1 MRKVSPES
9 QRTEYKSSWQDEYFQ
24 WICGYANSKGGK
36 IYIGV
41 NDDGY
46 VVGVKDTRYL
56 LDTLPNQVVDTMGIV
71 VEIDHDAIYNRGT
84 NIKYRVVPDDIAQ
97 KPENLYVRGLLT
109 EKVLKEIDA
118 APDNKKNV
126 TPEVQALFDAA
137 PGFVKQLRQSEEY
150 RKKVFADLEK
160 WELDNPVYVGVDGSL
175 EYVYVEVSSYPYGIS
190 YHNHFYVRSGGTTRE
205 LTGLAL
211 SSFLMERAGKH
222 WDGIPMPGLRVSD
235 LDPTAIDAYRI
246 KSVDNGRH
254 TRADVSVSDEQIIS
268 DLKLID
274 ESSESAGELMRAAV
288 LLFHSD
294 PERFVTG
301 ASIKIAY
308 CAPEG
313 AYGANKSDDII
324 YHDEIHGPLI
334 AQADKAIDMVY
345 TKYLKALVSYEGLQR
360 IEIFMAPKEVF
371 REVVLNAIN
380 HKVYETGNPIQIKVY
395 EDRISVFN
403 QGFWPEDIEV
413 EDLYTKK
420 HSSYPHNPNI
430 AKTFFNS
437 GEIEAYG
444 SGFSKIQIA
453 CDENQVPYPEVTI
466 TPNGVTVVIK
476 ASELYLK
483 LLKYGRYWKT
493 YPEYKEKS
501 VSVLTDEHGDF
512 ITDQDGIPLA
522 IEETSEIAPGV
533 LASIDRMME
542 ILSKSLSES
551 EKELYLPIV
560 EYLKTHETIKNA
572 DGVKLTGKSAPTVNR
587 YFARLIEL
595 GVLIP
600 EGENKGRRYRRKPA

>member
-1 MRKVSPES
+1 MTFRRNLGPQAFPELVLMD
-9 QRTEYKSSWQDEYFQ
+9 RLGREHEA
-24 WICGYANSKGGK
+24 GPA
-36 IYIGV
+36 
-41 NDDGY
+41 
-46 VVGVKDTRYL
+46 
-56 LDTLPNQVVDTMGIV
+56 
-71 VEIDHDAIYNRGT
+71 RGM
-84 NIKYRVVPDDIAQ
+84 A
-97 KPENLYVRGLLT
+97 
-109 EKVLKEIDA
+109 
-118 APDNKKNV
+118 
-126 TPEVQALFDAA
+126 
-137 PGFVKQLRQSEEY
+137 
-150 RKKVFADLEK
+150 
-160 WELDNPVYVGVDGSL
+160 
-175 EYVYVEVSSYPYGIS
+175 
-190 YHNHFYVRSGGTTRE
+190 H
-205 LTGLAL
+205 
-211 SSFLMERAGKH
+211 
-222 WDGIPMPGLRVSD
+222 
-235 LDPTAIDAYRI
+235 
-246 KSVDNGRH
+246 
-254 TRADVSVSDEQIIS
+254 
-268 DLKLID
+268 
-274 ESSESAGELMRAAV
+274 SA
-288 LLFHSD
+288 
-294 PERFVTG
+294 T
-301 ASIKIAY
+301 I
-308 CAPEG
+308 
-313 AYGANKSDDII
+313 
-324 YHDEIHGPLI
+324 
-334 AQADKAIDMVY
+334 
-345 TKYLKALVSYEGLQR
+345 VSYEGLQR
-360 IEIFMAPKEVF
+360 IETFMAPKEVF

-595 GVLIP
+595 DILIP
-600 EGENKGRRYRRKPA
+600 EGENKGRIYRRKPA